1 MVPSF
6 LTRRILATVAV
17 LGALAACTPTST
29 TTITT
34 VAERRVAALPGDA
47 ATMNRFTAA
56 RPNAPVRS
64 NAAIAA
70 DFLDLSFAMES
81 GRPITRM
88 TRFEG
93 PISISVNGSPPPTLV
108 ADLDA
113 LIGRLRREAAI
124 DIRRVSAGDGPA
136 SITIETLPRARMQ
149 RVVPQAACFVVPR
162 VSSWAEFRRAR
173 GSRDLDWTTLTG
185 RDRVAVFIPS
195 DVSPQEV
202 RDCLHEEVAQAL
214 GPLNDLYRLPDSV
227 FNDDN
232 FHAVLTGFDM
242 LILRTYYDAE
252 LANGM
257 TRAEV
262 SARLPGILARLN
274 PGGARAAS
282 GNVRATSRA
291 WITAIE
297 TALGP
302 GTSEAGRIQAAE
314 RAVTIARN
322 AGWEDTRLGF
332 SFFALGRLT
341 LSRDVERS
349 VQAFQT
355 AAAIFERAAPGGIQS
370 AHVDMQMA
378 AFSLSAG
385 RADEALR
392 LTSRALPAA
401 TRAENAALLATL
413 QMIRA
418 EALDDV
424 GRTAEARAV
433 RLDSLGWGRYG
444 FGSNAAVGARLSE
457 VAALSP

>member
-1 MVPSF
+1 
-6 LTRRILATVAV
+6 
-17 LGALAACTPTST
+17 
-29 TTITT
+29 
-34 VAERRVAALPGDA
+34 
-47 ATMNRFTAA
+47 
-56 RPNAPVRS
+56 
-64 NAAIAA
+64 
-70 DFLDLSFAMES
+70 
-81 GRPITRM
+81 
-88 TRFEG
+88 
-93 PISISVNGSPPPTLV
+93 
-108 ADLDA
+108 
-113 LIGRLRREAAI
+113 
-124 DIRRVSAGDGPA
+124 
-136 SITIETLPRARMQ
+136 MQ

-185 RDRVAVFIPS
+185 RERVAVFIPS

-262 SARLPGILARLN
+262 AARLPGILARLN
-274 PGGARAAS
+274 PGGAR
-282 GNVRATSRA
+282 GQGGTVHATSRA
-291 WITAIE
+291 WIAAIE

-302 GTSEAGRIQAAE
+302 GTSEAARIQSAE

-322 AGWEDTRLGF
+322 SGYDDTRLGF

-355 AAAIFERAAPGGIQS
+355 AATIFERSAPGGIQS

-401 TRAENAALLATL
+401 SRAENAALLATL

-433 RLDSLGWGRYG
+433 RLDSMGWGRYG

>member
-1 MVPSF
+1 
-6 LTRRILATVAV
+6 
-17 LGALAACTPTST
+17 
-29 TTITT
+29 
-34 VAERRVAALPGDA
+34 
-47 ATMNRFTAA
+47 
-56 RPNAPVRS
+56 
-64 NAAIAA
+64 
-70 DFLDLSFAMES
+70 
-81 GRPITRM
+81 
-88 TRFEG
+88 
-93 PISISVNGSPPPTLV
+93 
-108 ADLDA
+108 
-113 LIGRLRREAAI
+113 
-124 DIRRVSAGDGPA
+124 
-136 SITIETLPRARMQ
+136 MQ

-262 SARLPGILARLN
+262 SARLPGVPRAAQ
-274 PGGARAAS
+274 PGRGAGSERHGARHLA
-282 GNVRATSRA
+282 GLDHGDRDRARPRHV
-291 WITAIE
+291 
-297 TALGP
+297 G
-302 GTSEAGRIQAAE
+302 GGRIQAAE

-355 AAAIFERAAPGGIQS
+355 AASIFERAAPGGIQS

-401 TRAENAALLATL
+401 TRARTRPFWRRLFLPFFDALRRARIPVSLREYLAFIEGVAAGLVTY
-413 QMIRA
+413 
-418 EALDDV
+418 DV
-424 GRTAEARAV
+424 DGFYYLARAAMV
-433 RLDSLGWGRYG
+433 KDERHLDRFDRAFAHVFGGLEQITPEDVLEATEIPRMAGKAGRKAPDRG
-444 FGSNAAVGARLSE
+444 GRARRDRGARRLRQADGD
-457 VAALSP
+457 AAQAAGGTEGPAPGRLEMDRHRRHLALRRLWLQPRGRAHRPARKPPPRAVKVWDKRDSSNFDDTSNWARATSRWR

>member
-1 MVPSF
+1 LLLHTAP
-6 LTRRILATVAV
+6 LPRRLLSLAALLAV
-17 LGALAACTPTST
+17 LAACTPTPPRST
-29 TTITT
+29 A
-34 VAERRVAALPGDA
+34 VAERRVATLPGDDA
-47 ATMNRFTAA
+47 SMNRFTAA
-56 RPNAPVRS
+56 RPNAPTRG

-81 GRPITRM
+81 GRPITQHDPLRG
-88 TRFEG
+88 TGLHRRQRH
-93 PISISVNGSPPPTLV
+93 PAANAV

-113 LIGRLRREAAI
+113 LIGRLRREAGI
-124 DIRRVSAGDGPA
+124 DVRRIGAGDGPA
-136 SITIETLPRARMQ
+136 SITIETLPRHRMQ
-149 RVVPQAACFVVPR
+149 RIVPQAACFVVPR

-173 GSRDLDWTTLTG
+173 GSRDLDWTTLTE

-262 SARLPGILARLN
+262 AARLPGILARLN
-274 PGGARAAS
+274 PGGAGAAG

-302 GTSEAGRIQAAE
+302 GTSEAARIQSAE

-322 AGWEDTRLGF
+322 AGWDDTRLGF

-355 AAAIFERAAPGGIQS
+355 AAAIFERTAPGGIQS
-370 AHVDMQMA
+370 AHVDMQIA

-392 LTSRALPAA
+392 
-401 TRAENAALLATL
+401 
-413 QMIRA
+413 
-418 EALDDV
+418 
-424 GRTAEARAV
+424 
-433 RLDSLGWGRYG
+433 
-444 FGSNAAVGARLSE
+444 
-457 VAALSP
+457 